1 MNYEELLIESD
12 NIGLMVK
19 ERNLKANKGRI
30 MGRRIA
36 ISTNISSNEKNCV
49 LAEELGHHY
58 TTSGDILNQL
68 TVSDLK
74 QELRAR
80 HWAYEKLITFEGLID
95 CFVNGIF
102 QKNEIADYLNVTE
115 DFLSEALN
123 YYRQKYGIRIVKD
136 DYIIYLE
143 PSLSIEKIKYRN
155 EGF

>member
-12 NIGLMVK
+12 NIGLIVK
-19 ERNLKANKGRI
+19 ERNLRANKGRI

-36 ISTNISSNEKNCV
+36 ISTNISSNEKNCI

-68 TVSDLK
+68 SVSDLK

-80 HWAYEKLITFEGLID
+80 HWAYEKLITFDGLID

-102 QKNEIADYLNVTE
+102 FKNEIADYFNVTE
-115 DFLSEALN
+115 DFLSDALN
-123 YYRQKYGIRIVKD
+123 YYKQKYGIQIVKD
-136 DYIIYLE
+136 DYTIFLE
-143 PSLSIEKIKYRN
+143 PSLSIIKNKIQK
-155 EGF
+155 

>member
-19 ERNLKANKGRI
+19 ERNLRANKGRI
-30 MGRRIA
+30 MGKRIA

-68 TVSDLK
+68 TVSDFK

-80 HWAYEKLITFEGLID
+80 HWAYEKLITFEGLIE

-102 QKNEIADYLNVTE
+102 HKNEIADYLNVTE
-115 DFLSEALN
+115 DFLLEALN
-123 YYRQKYGIRIVKD
+123 YYKQKYGIQIVKD
-136 DYIIYLE
+136 DYTIFLE
-143 PSLSIEKIKYRN
+143 PSLSVIKN
-155 EGF
+155 KTQK

>member
-12 NIGLMVK
+12 NIGLVVK
-19 ERNLKANKGRI
+19 EKNLKANKGRI
-30 MGRRIA
+30 MGKRIA

-68 TVSDLK
+68 TVSDSK

-80 HWAYEKLITFEGLID
+80 HWAYEKLITFDGLIE

-102 QKNEIADYLNVTE
+102 LKNEIADYFNVTE
-115 DFLSEALN
+115 EFLSEALN
-123 YYRQKYGIRIVKD
+123 YYKQKFGLIISKD

-143 PSLSIEKIKYRN
+143 PAIMVIKK
-155 EGF
+155 